1 MVSTYQLV
9 VEERR
14 DQTSGIQGSW
24 EGRNVAWEKQQE
36 SRGSSAARAVGQS
49 DAVGVMQSP
58 QVLSDSAEI
67 ASLEVQIML
76 ENKRL
81 AASAR
86 GDIDTAKQFQLQID
100 ALKAVVS
107 KFDMLANAPVSDHLS
122 FYEMSSQRVFREMS
136 KTSNSSESI

>member
-24 EGRNVAWEKQQE
+24 EGRNAAWEKQQE
-36 SRGSSAARAVGQS
+36 SRGSIAARATGGS
-49 DAVGVMQSP
+49 DTVGVMVSP

-67 ASLEVQIML
+67 ASLEVQLML
-76 ENKRL
+76 ENKRI

-86 GDIDTAKQFQLQID
+86 GDIDIAKQFQLQID

-107 KFDMLANAPVSDHLS
+107 QFDMIPNALASDHLS
-122 FYEMSSQRVFREMS
+122 FYEVSSQRVMS
-136 KTSNSSESI
+136 ETSNSSKYSS